1 MGVNE
6 NESVSLIERI
16 SSNATSAF
24 DSSKMDR
31 AEFSTTIIPTERN
44 GGTFTLRPD
53 PIMELEAVVGF
64 RGTYANTLLWST
76 GGQVCIFPSNTV
88 IVMMSHDV
96 SHNDTDSQLNA
107 EDKT

>member
-1 MGVNE
+1 MPQAH
-6 NESVSLIERI
+6 LT
-16 SSNATSAF
+16 AA
-24 DSSKMDR
+24 KMDR

-76 GGQVCIFPSNTV
+76 GGQVCTYFQVTLS
-88 IVMMSHDV
+88 S
-96 SHNDTDSQLNA
+96 S
-107 EDKT
+107 